1 MQLCE
6 QMASERD
13 QICQQ
18 MSSKRACQGAS
29 RDHEERCQQAR
40 MSFRWRAGGTS
51 IPEST
56 SKLLLGESAAAGCF
70 WDTAGCS
77 LGCQY
82 NQNTY
87 GANSHGSCNKW
98 YEWYPTPDLY
108 SKLGVDQASGKSRCA
123 KVWANTVSPSYG
135 TDSHSSNSA
144 RKQFFAGQYKTK
156 SLLKRSEEPI
166 TAGGSKYTVQ
176 HKYGCSPVELM
187 QADGM
192 HNYITVVVCG
202 CREVWCKLGTDG
214 ESQYKT
220 TGTCYTDTQVMGC
233 FSYRDFEKDYPHFW
247 PYSTCTWSWSMLND
261 VNNMASFPGFNHPL
275 PPQGTEIPFTQQLN
289 F

>member
-1 MQLCE
+1 
-6 QMASERD
+6 
-13 QICQQ
+13 
-18 MSSKRACQGAS
+18 
-29 RDHEERCQQAR
+29 
-40 MSFRWRAGGTS
+40 MSFRWRAGKLLSVHFTPCSAPIHGKLPPSPGGTS

-87 GANSHGSCNKW
+87 GANSHGSCGKW

-123 KVWANTVSPSYG
+123 KAWANTVSPNFG
-135 TDSHSSNSA
+135 ADSHSSNSA
-144 RKQFFAGQYKTK
+144 RKQFFAGQYKSQ
-156 SLLKRSEEPI
+156 SLIKRSEEPI

-176 HKYGCSPVELM
+176 YKYGCSPVELM
-187 QADGM
+187 KADGF
-192 HNYITVVVCG
+192 NYLTVSVCG

-214 ESQYKT
+214 ESQYKAS
-220 TGTCYTDTQVMGC
+220 GTCYTDTKVMGC
-233 FSYRDFEKDYPHFW
+233 FSYGESAKDSPHLW
-247 PYSTCTWSWSMLND
+247 QESPTCTWSWTMLND
-261 VNNMASFPGFNHPL
+261 INNQGSALPGFNHPL